1 MLVFDGEADDYIIRP
16 SYPFCRFRGEVT
28 VMRWRAAGI
37 LLLLLFT
44 GVANAQPLFDDSFP
58 PQEFADRR
66 ASVMDAISDGV
77 AILQGATEYP
87 AYVRFRQS
95 NHFFYLTGVEVP
107 RALVVVDGR
116 ARRTT
121 LYLPSRNERAE
132 RSEGPVLT
140 PGDEAERLTG
150 ISTVRSREAFAD
162 DLASVLEEGRIV
174 FTPFRPETLAAGTPS
189 HAVAHASAS
198 EEDPWDGR
206 RSREKIFI
214 ERLGSLVP
222 GVDIRDLDPILDR
235 LRVIKSAREIAV
247 IREATRIS
255 GTAILDVMR
264 SAKPGMY
271 EYELAAI
278 GDFYFRRYNANGPA
292 YFALVATGENA
303 HYPHYHASQSMLQ
316 PQDLVL
322 YDYAPDYHYYSSDV
336 TRMFPA
342 DGRFDGDERERYTVY
357 LRLYQALMA
366 AIRPH
371 VSPQEIIRAAVV
383 EMKEILRSFSFT
395 SAKTEAAA
403 RRFVDRYSKST
414 SNRLGHFVGM
424 EVHDVTAPF
433 DVLQPGMVFTI
444 EPALTIPEDRVY
456 IRLEDVI
463 LITQTG
469 YENLSAFVPVDPD
482 EIESL
487 MEEDGLIDLFGGV

>member
-1 MLVFDGEADDYIIRP
+1 MTIRAMVC
-16 SYPFCRFRGEVT
+16 FQ
-28 VMRWRAAGI
+28 
-37 LLLLLFT
+37 LLLFG
-44 GVANAQPLFDDSFP
+44 GVASAQTLFNGTFP

-140 PGDEAERLTG
+140 PGGEAERLTG
-150 ISTVRSREAFAD
+150 ILTVRSREAFAD

-403 RRFVDRYSKST
+403 RRFVDRYNKST

>member
-1 MLVFDGEADDYIIRP
+1 
-16 SYPFCRFRGEVT
+16 
-28 VMRWRAAGI
+28 MRWRAAGI

-278 GDFYFRRYNANGPA
+278 GDFYFRRHNANGPA

>member
-1 MLVFDGEADDYIIRP
+1 
-16 SYPFCRFRGEVT
+16 
-28 VMRWRAAGI
+28 MRWRAAGI

-255 GTAILDVMR
+255 GAAILDVMR

-433 DVLQPGMVFTI
+433 DVLQPRMVFTI

>member
-1 MLVFDGEADDYIIRP
+1 MTIRAMVC
-16 SYPFCRFRGEVT
+16 FQ
-28 VMRWRAAGI
+28 
-37 LLLLLFT
+37 LLLFG
-44 GVANAQPLFDDSFP
+44 GVASAQTLFNGTFP

-150 ISTVRSREAFAD
+150 ILTVRSREAFAD

-222 GVDIRDLDPILDR
+222 GVDIRNLDPILDR

-322 YDYAPDYHYYSSDV
+322 YDYAPDYQYYSSDV

-371 VSPQEIIRAAVV
+371 VSPQEITRAAVV

-403 RRFVDRYSKST
+403 RRFVDRYNKST

-469 YENLSAFVPVDPD
+469 YENLSAFVPIDPD
-482 EIESL
+482 EIELL
-487 MEEDGLIDLFGGV
+487 MAEDGLTDRFGGD

>member
-1 MLVFDGEADDYIIRP
+1 MTIRAMVC
-16 SYPFCRFRGEVT
+16 FQ
-28 VMRWRAAGI
+28 
-37 LLLLLFT
+37 LLLFG
-44 GVANAQPLFDDSFP
+44 GVASAQTLFNGTFP

-140 PGDEAERLTG
+140 PGGEAERLTG

-162 DLASVLEEGRIV
+162 DLARVLEAGRIV

-214 ERLGSLVP
+214 ERLGSLIP
-222 GVDIRDLDPILDR
+222 GVDIRNLDPILDR

-264 SAKPGMY
+264 SAN
-271 EYELAAI
+271 ELAAI
-278 GDFYFRRYNANGPA
+278 GDFYFRRHNANGPA

-322 YDYAPDYHYYSSDV
+322 YDYAPDYQYYSSDV

-342 DGRFDGDERERYTVY
+342 DGRFDDDERERYTVY
-357 LRLYQALMA
+357 LRLYQALMK
-366 AIRPH
+366 AIRPY
-371 VSPQEIIRAAVV
+371 VSPGDVIGAAVE
-383 EMKEILRSFSFT
+383 EMNKILESFRFT
-395 SAKTEAAA
+395 NSKNKAAA
-403 RRFVDRYSKST
+403 TRFVDRYRRGGG
-414 SNRLGHFVGM
+414 NRLGHYVGM
-424 EVHDVTAPF
+424 EVHDVSAAF

-456 IRLEDVI
+456 VRLEDVI
-463 LITQTG
+463 VITETG
-469 YENLSAFVPVDPD
+469 YENLSAFVPVEPT
-482 EIESL
+482 EIEAL
-487 MEEDGLIDLFGGV
+487 MAEEGLADRVGP

>member
-1 MLVFDGEADDYIIRP
+1 
-16 SYPFCRFRGEVT
+16 
-28 VMRWRAAGI
+28 MRWRAAGI

>member
-1 MLVFDGEADDYIIRP
+1 
-16 SYPFCRFRGEVT
+16 
-28 VMRWRAAGI
+28 MRWRAAGI

-222 GVDIRDLDPILDR
+222 GVDIRNLDPILDR

-255 GTAILDVMR
+255 GAAILDVMR

-383 EMKEILRSFSFT
+383 EMKEILRSFSFA

>member
-1 MLVFDGEADDYIIRP
+1 MTIRAMVC
-16 SYPFCRFRGEVT
+16 FQ
-28 VMRWRAAGI
+28 
-37 LLLLLFT
+37 LLLFG
-44 GVANAQPLFDDSFP
+44 GVASAQTLFNGTFP

>member
-1 MLVFDGEADDYIIRP
+1 MTIRAMVC
-16 SYPFCRFRGEVT
+16 FQ
-28 VMRWRAAGI
+28 
-37 LLLLLFT
+37 LLLFG
-44 GVANAQPLFDDSFP
+44 GVASAQTLFNGTFP

-322 YDYAPDYHYYSSDV
+322 YDYAPDYQYYSSDV

-469 YENLSAFVPVDPD
+469 YENLSAFVPIDPD
-482 EIESL
+482 EIELL
-487 MEEDGLIDLFGGV
+487 MAEDGLTDRFGGD

>member
-1 MLVFDGEADDYIIRP
+1 MTIRAMVC
-16 SYPFCRFRGEVT
+16 FQ
-28 VMRWRAAGI
+28 
-37 LLLLLFT
+37 LLLFG
-44 GVANAQPLFDDSFP
+44 GVASAQTLFNGTFP

-222 GVDIRDLDPILDR
+222 GVDIRNLDPILDR

-322 YDYAPDYHYYSSDV
+322 YDYAPDYQYYSSDV

-371 VSPQEIIRAAVV
+371 VSPQEITRAAVV

-403 RRFVDRYSKST
+403 RRFVDRYNKST

-469 YENLSAFVPVDPD
+469 YENLSAFVPIDPD
-482 EIESL
+482 EIELL
-487 MEEDGLIDLFGGV
+487 MAEDGLTDRFGGD

>member
-1 MLVFDGEADDYIIRP
+1 MTIRAMVC
-16 SYPFCRFRGEVT
+16 FQ
-28 VMRWRAAGI
+28 
-37 LLLLLFT
+37 LLLFG
-44 GVANAQPLFDDSFP
+44 GVASAQTLFNGTFP

-140 PGDEAERLTG
+140 PGGEAERLTG

-162 DLASVLEEGRIV
+162 DLARVLEAGRIV

-214 ERLGSLVP
+214 ERLGSLIP
-222 GVDIRDLDPILDR
+222 GVDIRNLDPILDR

-322 YDYAPDYHYYSSDV
+322 YDYAPDYQYYSSDV

-342 DGRFDGDERERYTVY
+342 DGRFDDDERERYTVY
-357 LRLYQALMA
+357 LRLYQALMK
-366 AIRPH
+366 AIRPY
-371 VSPQEIIRAAVV
+371 VSPGDVIGAAVE
-383 EMKEILRSFSFT
+383 EMNKILESFRFT
-395 SAKTEAAA
+395 NSKNKAAA
-403 RRFVDRYSKST
+403 TRFVDRYRRGGG
-414 SNRLGHFVGM
+414 NRLGHYVGM
-424 EVHDVTAPF
+424 EVHDVSAAF

-456 IRLEDVI
+456 VRLEDVI
-463 LITQTG
+463 VITETG
-469 YENLSAFVPVDPD
+469 YENLSAFVPVEPT
-482 EIESL
+482 EIEAL
-487 MEEDGLIDLFGGV
+487 MAEEGLADRVGP